1 MATFHMVGP
10 THEHTFLESGSGSGL
25 VVVDSLQT
33 AVWANLNFRLPFKK
47 VDQAVT
53 CALAH

>member
-1 MATFHMVGP
+1 MP
-10 THEHTFLESGSGSGL
+10 THEHTFLKSGSAL
-25 VVVDSLQT
+25 VVVVVVLDSLQT